1 MSVAYIDPGNYGTD
15 ISGAE
20 FGYGMLWVGWLAG
33 ITAMLLQYSQ
43 VALSL
48 MLPLPLLPL
57 WMFTRDK
64 NLMGELVNRKSTTV
78 LAGIFVALILVLNAA
93 LIYLSFV

>member
-1 MSVAYIDPGNYGTD
+1 
-15 ISGAE
+15 
-20 FGYGMLWVGWLAG
+20 
-33 ITAMLLQYSQ
+33 
-43 VALSL
+43 

-64 NLMGELVNRKSTTV
+64 KLMGELANRKSTTA

-93 LIYLSFV
+93 LIYVSFV